1 MIEPAEIRLRARKLW
16 DSGQV
21 LRSIVTGEPL
31 FPFVIPFRKP
41 SASAWLSEF
50 AALREWAARLE
61 SDSKEHRGS
70 GYSLTAQASAHAKLG
85 TIRKPQ
91 RIEYV
96 ALDDLVADIGE
107 QSALDRFRRIDAWLR
122 ATEPR
127 LLGWLAA
134 NPLVA
139 LEREESLDQMLSV
152 ARFLERYP
160 RPMRFARELG
170 IAGVDSKFIET
181 HRGVLRDWLDQLLP
195 ATHIEAEVK
204 GFADPGFE
212 RRYGL
217 RYDEPLIRVRWL
229 DSTRAWDGAI
239 TDAAIPLSDL
249 ERYAPGC
256 DHVIITENKVSFLT
270 LPALANGLAIFG
282 AGYAIERLAALH
294 WLRERAV
301 WYWGDI
307 DTHGFA
313 ILARLRTFLPNVRSL
328 LMDRATLHA
337 HQSLWTEEPLEART
351 IVDLSGL
358 DPDEAALYDDL
369 RQDRLGVRIRLEQE
383 RITIAAVN
391 GMMVDLAD

>member
-1 MIEPAEIRLRARKLW
+1 MLEPAEIRLRARKLW

-61 SDSKEHRGS
+61 LDSKEHRGS

-85 TIRKPQ
+85 TIRKPE

-122 ATEPR
+122 ATERR
-127 LLGWLAA
+127 LMGWLAA
-134 NPLVA
+134 HPLVA
-139 LEREESLDQMLSV
+139 LEHEESLDQMLSV
-152 ARFLERYP
+152 ARFLELHP

-181 HRGVLRDWLDQLLP
+181 HRGVLRDWLDFLLP
-195 ATHIEAEVK
+195 EAHIEAEVK
-204 GFADPGFE
+204 GFAESGFE

-217 RYDEPLIRVRWL
+217 RYDEPLIRFRWL
-229 DSTRAWDGAI
+229 TPSQAWGGAI
-239 TDAAIPLSDL
+239 SDATVPLA
-249 ERYAPGC
+249 EFVRYAPAC
-256 DHVIITENKVSFLT
+256 ERVVITENKASFLT
-270 LPALANGLAIFG
+270 VPPRESAMAIFG
-282 AGYAIERLAALH
+282 AGYAIERLETVH
-294 WLRERAV
+294 WLRERAT

-313 ILARLRTFLPNVRSL
+313 ILSRLRSFLPNVRSL
-328 LMDRATLHA
+328 LMDRETLYA
-337 HQSLWTEEPLEART
+337 HQNLWTEEPLDART
-351 IVDLSGL
+351 VVDLPGL
-358 DPDEAALYDDL
+358 EPAEAALYDDL
-369 RQDRLGVRIRLEQE
+369 RCDRLGVRIRLEQE
-383 RITIAAVN
+383 RIAFSAVNSAIAA
-391 GMMVDLAD
+391 L